1 MGNYVKLIN
10 CLHPEEIIS
19 LLPQNR
25 GVVVIIDS
33 LVKALYGNMFPFPQ
47 IEFNANEQN
56 KTLTQVSHLTEK
68 LLELGTDRDS
78 FILVVG
84 GGITTDI
91 GAFTG
96 SVYFRGVRFGLVP
109 TTLLSQVDA
118 AIGGK
123 NGVNHLGYKNILGI
137 INQPEFTVLCPA
149 FLKSL
154 NNSDFLGGVA
164 EMLKTLIIGDRE
176 KYFEAV
182 KSLSE
187 NRDIDSLTP
196 FIQRAAQIKASI
208 VTRDMY
214 ESGERKLLNLGHTFA
229 HAIEKES
236 GTPHGLAVAAGI
248 VIAAKLSAKLSLLN
262 NSEAKQIEKDFKKL
276 GLPTTSPVDI
286 IKLADSIKRDK
297 KKSGN
302 TITFILIEK
311 IGKCITHPVNIAN
324 LEEALYDLS

>member
-1 MGNYVKLIN
+1 MGNSVKLIN
-10 CLHPEEIIS
+10 CLLPEEIIP

-33 LVKALYGNMFPFPQ
+33 LVKTLYGSIFPFPQ
-47 IEFNANEQN
+47 IEFNATEQN
-56 KTLTQVSHLTEK
+56 KTLNQVSHLTEK

-91 GAFTG
+91 GAFT
-96 SVYFRGVRFGLVP
+96 SSIYFRGVRFGLVP
-109 TTLLSQVDA
+109 TTLLAQVDA

-123 NGVNHLGYKNILGI
+123 NGVNLLGYKNIAGV

-149 FLKSL
+149 FLESL
-154 NNSDFLGGVA
+154 NKSDYLGGVA

-176 KYFEAV
+176 SYFSAV
-182 KSLSE
+182 QILSQTTDTKS
-187 NRDIDSLTP
+187 IAP
-196 FIQRAAQIKASI
+196 FIQKAAEIKASI

-236 GTPHGLAVAAGI
+236 GIPHGHAVAAGI
-248 VIAAKLSAKLSLLN
+248 VIAAKLSVKLSLLN
-262 NSEAKQIEKDFKKL
+262 NAEAKQIEDDFTKL
-276 GLPTTSPVDI
+276 GLPTTSPVNT
-286 IKLADSIKRDK
+286 IKLAESIKRDK
-297 KKSGN
+297 KKSGD
-302 TITFILIEK
+302 TITFILMEK